1 MESKPVETPTVTPP
15 PTPQQPTVTVVDEP
29 RGEKSFI
36 ITWLLSIL
44 VGVFGVDRFYLG
56 KIGTGIVKLLTF
68 GGLGIWYFVDLIII
82 LCDGMKDKKGN
93 KLADYEKNKILAIIL
108 TVVLIALGGVGSALK
123 GPSTWTTMPATD
135 TQTNTLPAEDTTKP
149 ADDTPKQD
157 AKWDVEAAYAKI
169 ENGMTKAQVEE
180 ATGKKSENCTESQ
193 IAGYGKSESCSY
205 GNVFIDKASIMVI
218 YTQDKVSSKTKS
230 TY

>member
-1 MESKPVETPTVTPP
+1 MESKPIEAPTVAPTPP
-15 PTPQQPTVTVVDEP
+15 QPTVTVLDEP

-36 ITWLLSIL
+36 ITWLLSVL
-44 VGVFGVDRFYLG
+44 VGIFGVDRFYLG
-56 KIGTGIVKLLTF
+56 KIGTGIVKLITF

-108 TVVLIALGGVGSALK
+108 TVVLMALGGVGSALR
-123 GPSTWTTMPATD
+123 GPSTWTTTTD
-135 TQTNTLPAEDTTKP
+135 TQSETQPAN
-149 ADDTPKQD
+149 DTPKQD

-169 ENGMTKAQVEE
+169 ENGMTKAQVED

-205 GNVFIDKASIMVI
+205 GNAFTDKASIMVI